1 MLPLMTL
8 EDEERRATQML
19 RGKTVKAVRRHRAAE
34 VVIEFSDETRFFVDA
49 DGPIE
54 LSITGDFE
62 DES

>member
-8 EDEERRATQML
+8 DEEERRATEML
-19 RGKTVKAVRRHRAAE
+19 RGKTVKVVQRHRAGE
-34 VVIEFSDETRFFVDA
+34 VVIEFSDETRLFVDA
-49 DGPIE
+49 AGPLE